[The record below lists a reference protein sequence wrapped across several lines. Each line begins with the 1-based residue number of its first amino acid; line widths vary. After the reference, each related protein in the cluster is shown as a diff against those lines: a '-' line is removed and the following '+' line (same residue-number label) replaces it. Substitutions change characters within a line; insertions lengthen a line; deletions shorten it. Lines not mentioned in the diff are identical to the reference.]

1 MPTVPRDYTDLF
13 LAPVALNVEQRLE
26 ELATLDRDLLHRQIV
41 VDTDREA
48 GDRGTRAADVVAS
61 VTRLLDMHGW
71 VAEWDDRG
79 IRLSSGGRSLVLG
92 VPRNVAAYVDE
103 LQ

>member
-26 ELATLDRDLLHRQIV
+26 ELGALDREQLHRRIV

-48 GDRGTRAADVVAS
+48 VDREARTADVVAS
-61 VTRLLDMHGW
+61 LTRLLDMHGW

-79 IRLSSGGRSLVLG
+79 VRLTSGARSLVLG
-92 VPRNVAAYVDE
+92 IPRNVAAYVDE
-103 LQ
+103 LR